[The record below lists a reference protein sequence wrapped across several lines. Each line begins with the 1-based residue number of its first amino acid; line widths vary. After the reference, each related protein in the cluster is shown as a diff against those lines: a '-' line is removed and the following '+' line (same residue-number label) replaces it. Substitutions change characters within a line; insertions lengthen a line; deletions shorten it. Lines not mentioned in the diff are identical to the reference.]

1 MERIKAETAEAANRE
16 LENKQKKFE
25 LLMEQKEKSYQEH
38 VKQLTEKMQKERE
51 QLIAE
56 HNKIISHKLQ
66 VLGHIISVS
75 SCAPVKNKCIRKK
88 RKKEKKKCIR
98 GLKTQLLVESI
109 YCSQHPTQWLTT
121 VCNSSPSS
129 GLCRYCTQVVT
140 CTYFASKTLIHLK

>member
-25 LLMEQKEKSYQEH
+25 LLMKQKEKSYQEH

-56 HNKIISHKLQ
+56 HNKVISHKLQ

-75 SCAPVKNKCIRKK
+75 SCAPVKN
-88 RKKEKKKCIR
+88 KCIR